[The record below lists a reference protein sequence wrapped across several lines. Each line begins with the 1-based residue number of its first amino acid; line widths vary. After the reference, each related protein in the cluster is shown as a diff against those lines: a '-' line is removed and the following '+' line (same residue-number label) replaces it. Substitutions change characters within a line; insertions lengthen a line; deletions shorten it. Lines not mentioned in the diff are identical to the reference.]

1 MKRVAVVAALAMTVA
16 AAGLRPAAAADD
28 TFPMHRYEKPIPA
41 PALRVPDLE
50 GRVVDL
56 AELRDKVVLVFF
68 WATW

>member
-1 MKRVAVVAALAMTVA
+1 VRRGLVVAALAAVVT
-16 AAGLRPAAAADD
+16 AAGLLPAAAAD
-28 TFPMHRYEKPIPA
+28 FPVHKYEPPIPA
-41 PALRVPDLE
+41 PALKLPDLD

>member
-1 MKRVAVVAALAMTVA
+1 VRRRLALAALAGILA
-16 AAGLRPAAAADD
+16 AAGLAPAAAAD
-28 TFPMHRYEKPIPA
+28 FPVHRYDPPIPA
-41 PALRVPDLE
+41 PALKLPDLE